1 MKPNAGSVEEKQS
14 GEMRCAELSRAGAV
28 APGNRTDVHRHGKIC
43 YKSPEHSVRQL
54 REDSTWAMETCS

>member
-54 REDSTWAMETCS
+54 